1 MTPDIETI
9 EIADLF
15 GPPSPARDR
24 TDARIMAAASGI
36 GFMAV
41 RDFPGDD
48 WLTPDKRAQLL
59 RIFSLADA
67 REAEIA
73 ALEFRPHEEERLSRL
88 VPAAADSRLLQG
100 RHRHGAGSCPCG

>member
-1 MTPDIETI
+1 MTADIETI
-9 EIADLF
+9 GIADLF

-59 RIFSLADA
+59 
-67 REAEIA
+67 
-73 ALEFRPHEEERLSRL
+73 
-88 VPAAADSRLLQG
+88 
-100 RHRHGAGSCPCG
+100 